1 MPQETDTQH
10 TNPPTGPARPSGEV
24 SEELVS
30 EELVRKVTDRVY
42 ALLLAE
48 LRLDF
53 ERQRATGLGARRRGG
68 W

>member
-10 TNPPTGPARPSGEV
+10 TNPPTGPARPSGEI
-24 SEELVS
+24 S